1 MTTGNGS
8 SRNLARELT
17 ELATQVDSQAK
28 SLLRAQQELARELKR
43 RQDFEREAVD
53 LSAAVAHARERASV
67 AERELAGLAI
77 EVDTK
82 NQTAQLR
89 EHELQTRLSEAT
101 QTIEQLRRELE
112 SKERQRQALEAELSD
127 VMQNLRHAAAE
138 AAWPSRTQPE
148 PTSNWPDADSQPTQV
163 GW

>member
-17 ELATQVDSQAK
+17 ELATHVDSQAK

-67 AERELAGLAI
+67 AERELAGLAV

-82 NQTAQLR
+82 YQTAQLR
-89 EHELQTRLSEAT
+89 
-101 QTIEQLRRELE
+101 
-112 SKERQRQALEAELSD
+112 
-127 VMQNLRHAAAE
+127 
-138 AAWPSRTQPE
+138 
-148 PTSNWPDADSQPTQV
+148 
-163 GW
+163 